1 MTSPN
6 TKWLL
11 DPVIPAAPAVPRLA
25 HDSYEPLNQTGGSAE
40 RVERTDQ
47 YPSQYPSGTW
57 LLGARAE
64 RERVREETLG
74 ARFARSD
81 SEAPTIRPGL
91 LHVAKRR

>member
-6 TKWLL
+6 SKWLL

-25 HDSYEPLNQTGGSAE
+25 RDSYEQTGASAE

-74 ARFARSD
+74 ARFATSD
-81 SEAPTIRPGL
+81 SEAPTIRPGS